1 MDSELTTT
9 HDICGTAPG
18 FTRRV
23 IALRKHPVAALAL
36 APLLAGI
43 AACGTSPA
51 TPAQAATTLVTQGL
65 KAQLSGDLATAASDY
80 QQAIHLDGSNMVA
93 HYDLGTVFD
102 QQRSTAAAVAQYQ
115 AALVINPT
123 FPDALFNLA
132 VDTAGTN
139 PQSATVLYSRVVA
152 LQPTFAA
159 AWLNLGFA
167 LMSQGQAAQAKA
179 DWAKAIV
186 LDPTLATRLPK
197 ATSTPSPSPT
207 ATPKP

>member
-1 MDSELTTT
+1 VGYELTTT
-9 HDICGTAPG
+9 HDTRGASPA
-18 FTRRV
+18 FPRRV
-23 IALRKHPVAALAL
+23 IALRKHPLAALAI
-36 APLLAGI
+36 APVLAGI
-43 AACGTSPA
+43 AACGSSPA
-51 TPAQAATTLVTQGL
+51 SPAQAATTLVTQGL

-102 QQRSTAAAVAQYQ
+102 QQRSTAAAVTQYQ

-139 PQSATVLYSRVVA
+139 PLSATVLYSKVVA

-159 AWLNLGFA
+159 AWLNLGFT
-167 LMSQGQAAQAKA
+167 LMTEGQAAQAKA
-179 DWAKAIV
+179 DWAKAIA
-186 LDPTLATRLPK
+186 LDPTLASRLPK
-197 ATSTPSPSPT
+197 ATPTPSPSPT